1 MALPFNW
8 KTTSDDEVGKKKLLP
23 FNWKEPL
30 EEKTGRKRK
39 ILPLTEE
46 TIKPLSTVEVAEMIG
61 YPVLRAAPPEKEKK
75 DTWLKRVARFILP
88 RSLEIKLGI
97 TEPTEWELMMQHE
110 DDRLNYLRRQHFK
123 ELYRKEIIK
132 NPKVP
137 KEYKEPTTFIG
148 QFLEGIKEGYISM
161 KSSFGY
167 FVESLGRQ
175 IGSPK
180 LLQWGAN
187 LGDKATIELI
197 KKPELLEPEDLKPF
211 FKGGWVDRRW
221 WGRRIG
227 QTLPTIGTMLGL
239 ATFGGFTGGIP
250 GALTGGFVSAAAL
263 EKGAAYKRY
272 INEGVPPDKAD
283 IYSNVYGTIAGL
295 IENAF
300 GISPAKIG
308 TQIAI
313 RGIER
318 VVYNSY
324 KQFLLREVPKIGFK
338 TLKQAIA
345 EGGEEVAQSIAENLV
360 LKFYKKETPVF
371 SKGLAEEFAGGF
383 AAAIPFGAINIRIPE
398 IKKITPKE
406 VKAIEQT
413 IKEADEV
420 LKREIKKKPTEIK
433 IEGIPEDLK
442 RDLNKALERA
452 KRLNYSFDEFRSF
465 VRGGATQGKEYLVGL
480 RKYGLS
486 PYSERISKLGVNPE
500 REVIV
505 YRGIDFLTEKPVKKI
520 RDGDFVT
527 TDYEHALE
535 FAGMESKWV
544 VKKKVKAKDLI
555 VKDKRDF
562 NPKEPFYKYDEFIYS
577 HHRNPL
583 IRLTDEQLKYFYNQ
597 AVKGVKEAKLPKF
610 PENKYKLELLEEI
623 RKLEELPKIDPEA
636 FEFTPKTV
644 SYNNPYTRVM
654 TKVWNRILKIWD
666 SKAPRVVKEAQT
678 QEIARLLRERQ
689 RVYDGLV
696 KKYYEEIIR
705 PLTKLTTA
713 EKQKI
718 GNMIFKRIDVPEEYK
733 SVIKDIDVKIGQL
746 GEAIVNLDKE
756 MIKKGLLPKEMT
768 LLTEETWLSHLGEY
782 ARTLYVRVDPKTG
795 KPVIVPRSVL
805 TKEGVIDRSAF
816 KRKLTDEEWGANAL
830 QFEGKTLD
838 EIKQYTI
845 EELRAI
851 GQEAKEKYGW
861 VFQADYILAR
871 TFKDLSK
878 AYATRLFQK
887 AIVENP
893 RLFTKD
899 VKLAEE
905 LGFVSVRNILPKGVE
920 KDVRLGPLNYGYIHP
935 GLQEE
940 LRTFVLESGRDT
952 VMSIFQEPLS
962 WWKAF
967 KVAGNPP
974 TIIRN
979 WLSGMFF
986 QTDMA
991 GYPVWTPKNSARYI
1005 KAVKSYLT
1013 KDKVYK
1019 KFRDNGLYGTDYFT
1033 VEIETDELAR
1043 IITKA
1048 EKSNN
1053 PLRAYSEGLLSK
1065 LGTKLKDAKQVFS
1078 YYGHIDHIQRTY
1090 LALCT
1095 VEDGASIPQAVHFA
1109 NKWELDYRFVPQIIE
1124 KLRTGIGGWLYP
1136 FLSFYTLIAP
1146 RIAEVLIT
1154 RPWVLLKYPI
1164 IIGVFNAIAVAML
1177 GADEDEIENAKPEW
1191 LKDRD
1196 YVLILPFRDNQG
1208 NFVFM
1213 DLDYTLP
1220 FGGPESLFMDW
1231 TQVTNMAK
1239 FPGLM
1244 NIMINIFNNY
1254 DTYTQRKIY
1263 NETDLPEEKRKKI
1276 AEYVARSLGPGA
1288 VPHALNIYRAA
1299 TGEIIGFPMRRER
1312 DLAQSI
1318 ARTLGVSVYS
1328 GGFNEAFWKI
1338 RNLQQEI
1345 KDIQWAMVLL
1355 MQNPNIPPEKKKEKV
1370 IEFQDEI
1377 RRRTEK
1383 IQEIAKAMPST
1394 APIKE
1399 KGKKLL
1405 PIK

>member
-1 MALPFNW
+1 
-8 KTTSDDEVGKKKLLP
+8 
-23 FNWKEPL
+23 
-30 EEKTGRKRK
+30 
-39 ILPLTEE
+39 
-46 TIKPLSTVEVAEMIG
+46 
-61 YPVLRAAPPEKEKK
+61 
-75 DTWLKRVARFILP
+75 
-88 RSLEIKLGI
+88 
-97 TEPTEWELMMQHE
+97 MQHE

-123 ELYRKEIIK
+123 ELYQKEIIE

-137 KEYKEPTTFIG
+137 EDFKKPTTLTG
-148 QFLEGIKEGYISM
+148 KLLEGLKEGYIAV
-161 KSSFGY
+161 KSYYGY
-167 FVESLGRQ
+167 FVESIGRQ
-175 IGSPK
+175 IRSPG
-180 LLQWGAN
+180 LIEWGIKVGN
-187 LGDKATIELI
+187 KATIELI
-197 KKPELLEPEDLKPF
+197 KRINLLEPKDLEPLS
-211 FKGGWVDRRW
+211 GGWVARTM
-221 WGRRIG
+221 G
-227 QTLPTIGTMLGL
+227 QGIAEMSPAIAL
-239 ATFGGFTGGIP
+239 ATFGGLVGGIG
-250 GALTGGFVSAAAL
+250 GAFVGGIIGAAVL

-272 INEGVPPDKAD
+272 IDEGMPPDKAD
-283 IYSNVYGTIAGL
+283 IYSNVYGTIAGI
-295 IENAF
+295 IENLT
-300 GISPAKIG
+300 GIVPGKIG
-308 TQIAI
+308 SKIVTK
-313 RGIER
+313 GMER
-318 VVYNSY
+318 VIYGSY
-324 KQFLLREVPKIGFK
+324 KQFLLREIPKIGFK
-338 TLKQAIA
+338 TLKMAIQ

-371 SKGLAEEFAGGF
+371 SKDLAEEFAGGF
-383 AAAIPFGAINIRIPE
+383 VAAIPFGAINIRIPE
-398 IKKITPKE
+398 IEKITPKE

-413 IKEADEV
+413 IKEADRV
-420 LKREIKKKPTEIK
+420 LQKKEIKPKIPT
-433 IEGIPEDLK
+433 
-442 RDLNKALERA
+442 A
-452 KRLNYSFDEFRSF
+452 
-465 VRGGATQGKEYLVGL
+465 
-480 RKYGLS
+480 
-486 PYSERISKLGVNPE
+486 
-500 REVIV
+500 
-505 YRGIDFLTEKPVKKI
+505 
-520 RDGDFVT
+520 
-527 TDYEHALE
+527 
-535 FAGMESKWV
+535 
-544 VKKKVKAKDLI
+544 
-555 VKDKRDF
+555 
-562 NPKEPFYKYDEFIYS
+562 
-577 HHRNPL
+577 
-583 IRLTDEQLKYFYNQ
+583 
-597 AVKGVKEAKLPKF
+597 KF
-610 PENKYKLELLEEI
+610 PKNKYKLELLEEI

-666 SKAPRVVKEAQT
+666 SKATRVVKEAQT

-756 MIKKGLLPKEMT
+756 MIKKELLPKEMT

-805 TKEGVIDRSAF
+805 TKEGIIDRSAF

-940 LRTFVLESGRDT
+940 LRTFVLGSGRDT

-991 GYPVWTPKNSARYI
+991 GYPVWTPKNSVRYI

-1095 VEDGASIPQAVHFA
+1095 VEDGASIPQAIHFA

-1276 AEYVARSLGPGA
+1276 AEYVARNLGPGA

-1383 IQEIAKAMPST
+1383 IQEITKAMPST
-1394 APIKE
+1394 ASVKE

>member
-1 MALPFNW
+1 MALPFYW
-8 KTTSDDEVGKKKLLP
+8 ETIPKEKTSVKKKVLP
-23 FNWKEPL
+23 W
-30 EEKTGRKRK
+30 
-39 ILPLTEE
+39 TEE
-46 TIKPLSTVEVAEMIG
+46 TTKPLSTVEVVQMVG

-97 TEPTEWELMMQHE
+97 TEPTEWELRMQHE
-110 DDRLNYLRRQHFK
+110 DARLNYLRRQYFK
-123 ELYRKEIIK
+123 KLYQKEIIK
-132 NPKVP
+132 NPKIP
-137 KEYKEPTTFIG
+137 KDYKEPTTFIG

-187 LGDKATIELI
+187 LGDRATIELI

-227 QTLPTIGTMLGL
+227 QALPTIGTMLGL

-272 INEGVPPDKAD
+272 INEGMPPDKAD

-318 VVYNSY
+318 VVYDSY
-324 KQFLLREVPKIGFK
+324 KQFLLREIPKIGFK
-338 TLKQAIA
+338 TLKQAIQ

-371 SKGLAEEFAGGF
+371 SKDLAEEFAGGF
-383 AAAIPFGAINIRIPE
+383 VAAIPFGAINIRIPE

-420 LKREIKKKPTEIK
+420 LKKEVKKKPTEVK
-433 IEGIPEDLK
+433 IEGIPKE
-442 RDLNKALERA
+442 LEPLAREA
-452 KRLNYSFDEFRSF
+452 RKYKSVEEFREKLRHISLGER
-465 VRGGATQGKEYLVGL
+465 VEVGTGKKITLTKEEKKL
-480 RKYGLS
+480 RK
-486 PYSERISKLGVNPE
+486 
-500 REVIV
+500 
-505 YRGIDFLTEKPVKKI
+505 
-520 RDGDFVT
+520 
-527 TDYEHALE
+527 
-535 FAGMESKWV
+535 
-544 VKKKVKAKDLI
+544 LI
-555 VKDKRDF
+555 VGDTPLVRKWNELVKRS
-562 NPKEPFYKYDEFIYS
+562 NKTLEEFFQ
-577 HHRNPL
+577 
-583 IRLTDEQLKYFYNQ
+583 DFYNQ
-597 AVKGVKEAKLPKF
+597 AVKGAKRVKPPKF

-654 TKVWNRILKIWD
+654 TKVWNRVLKIWD

-678 QEIARLLRERQ
+678 QEIAHLLRERQ

-718 GNMIFKRIDVPEEYK
+718 GNMIFKRINIPPEYK
-733 SVIKDIDVKIGQL
+733 PFIKDIDVKIGQL
-746 GEAIVNLDKE
+746 GGAIVNLEKE
-756 MIKKGLLPKEMT
+756 MVKKKLIPKEMA

-940 LRTFVLESGRDT
+940 LRTFVLGSGRDA

-974 TIIRN
+974 TVIRN

-1043 IITKA
+1043 IIAKA

-1053 PLRAYSEGLLSK
+1053 PLRVYSEGLLSK

-1090 LALCT
+1090 LALCA

-1136 FLSFYTLIAP
+1136 FLSFYVLMAP

-1164 IIGVFNAIAVAML
+1164 IIGIFNAISVAIL
-1177 GADEDEIENAKPEW
+1177 GAEEDEIENAKPEW

-1263 NETDLPEEKRKKI
+1263 NESDLPEEKRKKI

-1383 IQEIAKAMPST
+1383 IQEIAKAMPSSVPT
-1394 APIKE
+1394 E
-1399 KGKKLL
+1399 KKRSKTL
-1405 PIK
+1405 PFK